1 MNTQKNLDLDSL
13 EKLQFVQLLELT
25 EWAARR
31 EGRGRALSPTDTKD
45 AIRPP
50 QWSLLRNTKL
60 LPWQEQALGRW
71 SGAGNR
77 GIAKVVTGAGKTV
90 FGLAAIERLQ
100 KANSDLLVAIIV
112 PTIVLMSQ
120 WQDEV
125 LSRSN
130 LPPSMV
136 GTLGG
141 GSDDQFSGTIR
152 ILICVLN
159 SAARKLPDMVRSLP
173 GKHNLL
179 MIVDECHRAGASE
192 MRKLF
197 DTPTQF
203 TLGLS
208 ATPERDDPPED
219 SDIEESDDESF
230 NGKNDGVL
238 EREIGPI
245 FFEMNYAQAIDQGVL
260 AAFTIEHYAISLNAE
275 ERRNYEAIS
284 REITD
289 LRQQLETRSRRG
301 LALIRWCRSVAG
313 SKDLRAR
320 RLIGLIADRKQLLY
334 QIEERSKAVE
344 RLVREAIQRDHSSRI
359 IIFHESIAEV
369 MNIFA
374 HLRRVGYRVLAEHS
388 DLSDRTRAQAI
399 SLFRSGTAQVLV
411 SAKSLI
417 EGFNVP
423 SADIGIVV
431 AASSSVRQRIQTLGR
446 LLRRGEG
453 NGSKR
458 ARLIVLFA
466 ENTVDDRIYEKADWN
481 GFVGAERNE
490 YFRWVN
496 VADTSPTRLSAAPR
510 EYVPADYEL
519 DANNLKLG
527 MPYPGKFE
535 GESFTVDTGG
545 TVLDAHNRP
554 VELDQDIISRLSE
567 FRGGG
572 RFLVTPKSHHV
583 LKLTRNTAG
592 TEAIFLGRLP
602 GPLRSATGRVSTAD
616 LNPNPGDEY
625 PIQLASGKTFSVLQR
640 DERLIARKERGQPV
654 FVERLEK
661 ITDVEK
667 RSRLENIQAGLKT
680 AYRKGH
686 LISRI
691 FVNDL
696 GHVGYL
702 YQGQAYFLGN
712 APEGTAGFSFEN
724 HGQTSR
730 SESQK

>member
-1 MNTQKNLDLDSL
+1 MNTQKNLDLDDS
-13 EKLQFVQLLELT
+13 EKLELLQLLELT
-25 EWAARR
+25 EWAARSEAR
-31 EGRGRALSPTDTKD
+31 SRTLGPGND
-45 AIRPP
+45 PP
-50 QWSLLRNTKL
+50 NVTYPSQWSLLGNTTL
-60 LPWQEQALGRW
+60 LPWQEEALRRW
-71 SGAGNR
+71 SAVGSR

-100 KANSDLLVAIIV
+100 RTHKDLQVAIVV

-120 WQDEV
+120 WQDEI

-141 GSDDQFSGTIR
+141 GSDDHFDGKIR
-152 ILICVLN
+152 VLICVLN
-159 SAARKLPDMVRSLP
+159 SAARKLPGIVRATP
-173 GKHNLL
+173 GKHDLL

-197 DTPTQF
+197 DAPTQF

-208 ATPERDDPPED
+208 ATPERDDTPED
-219 SDIEESDDESF
+219 SDTEKNDDESYD
-230 NGKNDGVL
+230 GKSDGIL

-245 FFEMNYAQAIDQGVL
+245 FYEMNYAQAISQGVL
-260 AAFTIEHYAISLNAE
+260 AAFAIEHYAISLNAD
-275 ERRNYEAIS
+275 ERRSYEAIS

-313 SKDLRAR
+313 SKDFRAR
-320 RLIGLIADRKQLLY
+320 RLIGLITDRKQLLY
-334 QIEERSKAVE
+334 QIEERAKAVE
-344 RLVREAIQRDHSSRI
+344 RLVGEAIERDPSSRI

-374 HLRRVGYRVLAEHS
+374 RLRRLGYRALAEHS
-388 DLSDRTRAQAI
+388 ELSDRTRAQAI
-399 SLFRSGTAQVLV
+399 SLFRSGNAQILV

-490 YFRWVN
+490 YFRWINVEETTPIRVN
-496 VADTSPTRLSAAPR
+496 SAPR

-519 DANNLKLG
+519 DPASLRLG

-535 GESFTVDTGG
+535 GETFTIDTGG
-545 TVLDAHNRP
+545 TVLDAHNHP
-554 VELDQDIISRLSE
+554 VELDQDVMARLSE

-572 RFLVTPKSHHV
+572 RFLVTPKCHHV
-583 LKLTRNTAG
+583 LKLSRNTAG
-592 TEAIFLGRLP
+592 NEAIFLGQLS
-602 GPLRSATGRVSTAD
+602 GPLRISTEKISTAE
-616 LNPNPGDEY
+616 LNPAPGDEY
-625 PIQLASGKTFSVLQR
+625 PLQLAVGKTFSVLQR
-640 DERLIARKERGQPV
+640 DERLIARKERGQPL
-654 FVERLEK
+654 FVERSDK
-661 ITDVEK
+661 ITDIER
-667 RSRLENIQAGLKT
+667 RSKLEQIQVGLRG

-686 LISRI
+686 LISKI

-702 YQGQAYFLGN
+702 YQGKAYFLGN
-712 APEGTAGFSFEN
+712 APEGPAGFSFEKN
-724 HGQTSR
+724 HNQPKQS
-730 SESQK
+730 